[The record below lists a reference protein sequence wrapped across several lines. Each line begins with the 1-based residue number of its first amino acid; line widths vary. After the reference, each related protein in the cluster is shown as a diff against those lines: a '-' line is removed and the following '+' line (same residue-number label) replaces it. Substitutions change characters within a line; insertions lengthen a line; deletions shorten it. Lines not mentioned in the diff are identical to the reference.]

1 MIDGKVFG
9 LETMRNKTWVSRDH
23 LRIANII
30 WLTVLFLA
38 TGALTTVVFEK
49 PATTQSSN
57 PIVLDE
63 TRNRIP
69 PKPVP
74 TTTTSTT
81 TLPPVKKNQPLPA
94 PTQPPRQVPATQPPV
109 IEPGDDIYLRLA
121 QCESGDPTYNGSS
134 GFDGAFQF
142 LPSTW
147 NGMNTGYAFAYE
159 APFEVQLDAAKRL
172 IARSGWGQFPA
183 CARKLGML

>member
-38 TGALTTVVFEK
+38 TVALTTVVFEK

-81 TLPPVKKNQPLPA
+81 TLPPVKKISHYQHQRN
-94 PTQPPRQVPATQPPV
+94 RPV
-109 IEPGDDIYLRLA
+109 KYLQHNHRLLNRVMIYICDWHNVNRVTRHTTVHLDLMVHSNFCL
-121 QCESGDPTYNGSS
+121 QH
-134 GFDGAFQF
+134 
-142 LPSTW
+142 
-147 NGMNTGYAFAYE
+147 GMG
-159 APFEVQLDAAKRL
+159 
-172 IARSGWGQFPA
+172 
-183 CARKLGML
+183 